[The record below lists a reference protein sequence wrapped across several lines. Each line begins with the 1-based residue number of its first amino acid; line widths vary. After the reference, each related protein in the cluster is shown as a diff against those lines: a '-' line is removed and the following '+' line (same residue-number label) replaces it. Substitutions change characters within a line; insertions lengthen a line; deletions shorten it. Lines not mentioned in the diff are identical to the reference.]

1 MTSEFIQKKRIGEI
15 LISKGL
21 ITPQQLDSA
30 LAIQRE
36 DRSKRVGE
44 IWVEAG
50 IITEEVLA
58 RALAFQYGVN
68 YFDLANFT
76 PKEEHYDIL
85 SDDLISIHH
94 VLPVRLEDNVLTLV
108 THDPTNIAGFQTI
121 ARITGLSVKFVVA
134 QKAQLVKIINKYR
147 SSAEQMLEDV
157 DIDEVLDQVNLEVAS
172 VDDDDERLDGVDL
185 DQIKKQSNEGA
196 IVQFVNKL
204 LLQAIQERTTDI
216 HIEGTVKDVLIRYRI
231 DGLLYDRS
239 HVDRKNYNAILSRIK
254 ILSDVDITERT
265 IAQDGGFKVKL
276 RGKNID
282 FRVSILPS
290 IYGQNVV
297 IRILGASGLELKLSE
312 LGFDPN
318 DLMRYQKGM
327 FRPYGWVLVTGP
339 TGSGKTTTLYSSLS
353 TLNKRDTKIITVED
367 PVEYKLAGIH
377 QTQVRINKSDPERSL
392 TFAKALRSILRQD
405 PDVIMIGEIRDYET
419 AEIAIQASLTGH
431 LVFATIHANTAV
443 DTIGRLQNIG
453 IDNYLFAAALNVIV
467 AQRLVRRVCQEC
479 KERQSV
485 TREELI
491 ASGLD
496 LDQYMDYPFYIG
508 RGCKACNSTG
518 VMGREAIFEVMLM
531 SDEVRQLI
539 IDNASLIN
547 IREQSNK
554 EGMQTLHDSCRAKVL
569 AGSAPLDDLIK
580 IYHE

>member
-1 MTSEFIQKKRIGEI
+1 MASEFIQKKRIGEI

-21 ITPQQLDSA
+21 ITPQQLESA

-50 IITEEVLA
+50 IITEEVLS
-58 RALAFQYGVN
+58 RALAFQYGVS
-68 YFDLANFT
+68 YFDLANFV
-76 PKEEHYDIL
+76 PREDMRDVV
-85 SDDLISIHH
+85 SDDLVNLHQ
-94 VLPVRLEDNVLTLV
+94 VLPVKLDGNVLTLV

-121 ARITGLSVKFVVA
+121 ARITGFHVKFVVA
-134 QKAQLVKIINKYR
+134 QKSALQKLIAKYLA
-147 SSAEQMLEDV
+147 STEETLADV

-172 VDDDDERLDGVDL
+172 REDDDDRMDGVDL
-185 DQIKKQSNEGA
+185 DSLRKESNQGA

-216 HIEGTVKDVLIRYRI
+216 HIESTLKDVLMRYRI
-231 DGLLYDRS
+231 DGLLYDRA

-254 ILSDVDITERT
+254 ILCDVDITERT
-265 IAQDGGFKVKL
+265 IPQDGGFKVKL
-276 RGKNID
+276 KGKNID

-312 LGFDPN
+312 LGFEPN
-318 DLMRYQKGM
+318 DLIRFQKGI

-431 LVFATIHANTAV
+431 LVFATIHANTSV

-467 AQRLVRRVCQEC
+467 AQRLVRRICPDC
-479 KERQSV
+479 KERVSV
-485 TREELI
+485 TREDLI

-496 LDQYMDYPFYIG
+496 IDQYMDYPFYKG
-508 RGCKACNSTG
+508 RGCDACNKTG
-518 VMGREAIFEVMLM
+518 VRGREAIFEVMLM
-531 SDEVRQLI
+531 SDELRQMI
-539 IDNASLIN
+539 IDNASLIAV
-547 IREQSNK
+547 REQALK
-554 EGMQTLHDSCRAKVL
+554 EGMRSLHDSCKTKVL
-569 AGSAPLDDLIK
+569 AGSSPLEDLIRM
-580 IYHE
+580 YHE

>member
-1 MTSEFIQKKRIGEI
+1 MTSEFIQKKKIGEI
-15 LISKGL
+15 LMSKGL
-21 ITPQQLDSA
+21 ITPQQLETA
-30 LAIQRE
+30 LRIQRE
-36 DRSKRVGE
+36 DRTKRVGE

-58 RALAFQYGVN
+58 RALAAQYSVQ
-68 YFDLANFT
+68 YFDLANFV
-76 PKEEHYDIL
+76 PKEDMSTLVSE
-85 SDDLISIHH
+85 DLVNIHQ
-94 VLPVRLEDNVLTLV
+94 VLPVKLDGNVLTIV

-121 ARITGLSVKFVVA
+121 ARTTGFHVKFVVA
-134 QKAQLVKIINKYR
+134 QKTALQKMIAKVT
-147 SSAEQMLEDV
+147 SSAEQTLADV

-172 VDDDDERLDGVDL
+172 REDDDDRLDGVDL
-185 DQIKKQSNEGA
+185 DSLRKESNQGA

-204 LLQAIQERTTDI
+204 LLQAIQERATDV
-216 HIEGTVKDVLIRYRI
+216 HIESTLKDVLVRYRI
-231 DGLLYDRS
+231 DGLLYDRT

-254 ILSDVDITERT
+254 ILCDVDITERT
-265 IAQDGGFKVKL
+265 IPQDGGFKVKL
-276 RGKNID
+276 KGRNID

-312 LGFDPN
+312 LGFEPN
-318 DLMRYQKGM
+318 DLVRYQKGM
-327 FRPYGWVLVTGP
+327 LRPYGWVLVTGP

-377 QTQVRINKSDPERSL
+377 QTQVRINKSDPERSM

-431 LVFATIHANTAV
+431 LVFATIHANTSV

-453 IDNYLFAAALNVIV
+453 IDSYLFAAALNVVV
-467 AQRLVRRVCQEC
+467 AQRLVRRICPEC
-479 KERQSV
+479 KERTSV

-496 LDQYMDYPFYIG
+496 IDQYMDYPFYKG
-508 RGCKACNSTG
+508 RGCDSCNHTG

-531 SDEVRQLI
+531 TDSLRQLI
-539 IDNASLIN
+539 IDNSSLIA
-547 IREQSNK
+547 IRESAVQES
-554 EGMQTLHDSCRAKVL
+554 MRTLHDSCKTKVL
-569 AGSAPLDDLIK
+569 AGSSPLDDLIK